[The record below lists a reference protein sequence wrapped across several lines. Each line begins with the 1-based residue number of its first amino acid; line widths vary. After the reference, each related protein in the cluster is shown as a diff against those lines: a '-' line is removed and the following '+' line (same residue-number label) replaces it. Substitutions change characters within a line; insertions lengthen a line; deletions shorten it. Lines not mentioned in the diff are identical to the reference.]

1 MYSHCKYIYSHT
13 HTYIFLSLS
22 LSLAIIGASRDS
34 EEPYTRKHP
43 AACRSYKYVHCTY
56 IYPRTHT
63 YIFLSLSIS
72 LYHRWHQG
80 TQTSHEPE
88 EIRWLVIL
96 ICIHIVNIYIH
107 TRTHR
112 YFSLSLSP
120 CITGGIKGL
129 RGAIDPQKSG
139 SLSECL
145 RTKSLYLWEREVG
158 GRERRKKK
166 MGGDIWVLHVT
177 YDWGMPRMNEHTTS
191 HMDKYECV
199 VAHMRKACHVRLRCV
214 TFE

>member
-1 MYSHCKYIYSHT
+1 M
-13 HTYIFLSLS
+13 
-22 LSLAIIGASRDS
+22 
-34 EEPYTRKHP
+34 
-43 AACRSYKYVHCTY
+43 
-56 IYPRTHT
+56 

-72 LYHRWHQG
+72 LYNRWHQG
-80 TQTSHEPE
+80 TQRSHEPE

-107 TRTHR
+107 TRTHTYFSLSLSLAIIGASR
-112 YFSLSLSP
+112 DSEDKTPANIRRLVVHISMYIVHIYIHARTHTYFSLSLSP

-139 SLSECL
+139 SLGECL

-158 GRERRKKK
+158 GRERRRKK